1 MKVRLGYAC
10 LSKTL
15 ENITSSKTITYT
27 TYINKKYDIKKINN
41 IVFENL
47 DSLKKIIKYNISNN
61 IHFYRLTSNLIP
73 LATHEN
79 ISFDYISPFNRK
91 FKEIADLIKENNM
104 RVDLHPNQFAILN
117 STNKTVVNNTYKI
130 LKYHYDILEALN
142 IKNKI
147 IILHIGSSV
156 CGKKASLTR
165 FINNFN
171 KLPVN
176 IRNSIALENDDKIYN
191 ALDTL
196 NLCNKLNIPMILD
209 YHHHMCNNT
218 NFNIDNY
225 LEDIFNTWKNDIP
238 KVHFS
243 SPKSKLK
250 KEYRSHSNYINSND
264 FILFIEKLKKINKD
278 IDIMLEAK
286 DKDDALFK
294 LVRELKYKTNYK
306 FIDETTF
313 IV

>member
-1 MKVRLGYAC
+1 MKIRLGYAC

-15 ENITSSKTITYT
+15 VNITSSKTITYT
-27 TYINKKYDIKKINN
+27 TYINKKYDEKKINDK
-41 IVFENL
+41 IFENL
-47 DSLKKIIKYNISNN
+47 DSLKKIIEYNISNN

-73 LATHEN
+73 LATHNDIN
-79 ISFDYISPFNRK
+79 IDYIRPFKEK
-91 FKEIADLIKENNM
+91 FKEIGNLISKSNM
-104 RVDLHPNQFAILN
+104 RVDLHPNWFAILN
-117 STNKTVVNNTYKI
+117 STNKDVVNNTYNI
-130 LKYHYDILEALN
+130 LKYHYNILDALN
-142 IKNKI
+142 IKDKV

-171 KLPVN
+171 KLPIN
-176 IRNSIALENDDKIYN
+176 IRDSIVLENDDKIYN

-196 NLCNKLNIPMILD
+196 NLCNKLNIPMVLD
-209 YHHHMCNNT
+209 YHHHMCNN
-218 NFNIDNY
+218 NSNIDNY
-225 LEDIFNTWKNDIP
+225 LENIFNTWTNKTP
-238 KVHFS
+238 KIHFS

-250 KEYRSHSNYINSND
+250 KEYRSHSNYINSDD
-264 FILFIEKLKKINKD
+264 FIMFIEKLKKIDKD
-278 IDIMLEAK
+278 VDIMLEAK

>member
-1 MKVRLGYAC
+1 MRIRLGYAC

-15 ENITSSKTITYT
+15 VNITSSKTITYT
-27 TYINKKYDIKKINN
+27 TYINKKYDEKKINDK
-41 IVFENL
+41 IFENL
-47 DSLKKIIKYNISNN
+47 DSLKKIIEYNISNN

-73 LATHEN
+73 LATHNDIN
-79 ISFDYISPFNRK
+79 IDYIRPFKEK
-91 FKEIADLIKENNM
+91 FKEIGNLISKSNM
-104 RVDLHPNQFAILN
+104 RVDLHPNWFAILN
-117 STNKTVVNNTYKI
+117 STNKDVVNNTYNI
-130 LKYHYDILEALN
+130 LKYHYNILDALI
-142 IKNKI
+142 IKDKV

-171 KLPVN
+171 KLPIN
-176 IRNSIALENDDKIYN
+176 IRDSIVLENDDKIYN

-196 NLCNKLNIPMILD
+196 NLCNKLNIPMVLD
-209 YHHHMCNNT
+209 YHHHMCNN
-218 NFNIDNY
+218 NSNIDNY
-225 LEDIFNTWKNDIP
+225 LENIFNTWTNKTP
-238 KVHFS
+238 KIHFS

-250 KEYRSHSNYINSND
+250 KEYRSHSNYINSDD
-264 FILFIEKLKKINKD
+264 FIMFIEKLKKIDKD
-278 IDIMLEAK
+278 VDIMLEAK

>member
-1 MKVRLGYAC
+1 MRIRLGYAC

-15 ENITSSKTITYT
+15 VNITSSKTITYT
-27 TYINKKYDIKKINN
+27 TYINKKYDEKKINDK
-41 IVFENL
+41 IFENL
-47 DSLKKIIKYNISNN
+47 DSLKKIIEYNISNN

-73 LATHEN
+73 LATHNDIN
-79 ISFDYISPFNRK
+79 IDYIRPFKEK
-91 FKEIADLIKENNM
+91 FKEIGNLISKSNM
-104 RVDLHPNQFAILN
+104 RVDLHPNWFAILN
-117 STNKTVVNNTYKI
+117 STNKDVVNNTYNI
-130 LKYHYDILEALN
+130 LKYHYNILDALN
-142 IKNKI
+142 IKDKV

-171 KLPVN
+171 KLPIN
-176 IRNSIALENDDKIYN
+176 IRDSIVLENDDKIYN

-196 NLCNKLNIPMILD
+196 NLCNKLNIPMVLD
-209 YHHHMCNNT
+209 YHHHMCNN
-218 NFNIDNY
+218 NSNIDNY
-225 LEDIFNTWKNDIP
+225 LENIFNTWTNKTP
-238 KVHFS
+238 KIHFS

-250 KEYRSHSNYINSND
+250 KEYRSHSNYINSDD
-264 FILFIEKLKKINKD
+264 FIMFIEKLKKIDKD
-278 IDIMLEAK
+278 VDIMLEAK

>member
-1 MKVRLGYAC
+1 MRIRLGYAC

-15 ENITSSKTITYT
+15 LNITSSKTITYT
-27 TYINKKYDIKKINN
+27 TYINKKYDEKKINDK
-41 IVFENL
+41 IFENL
-47 DSLKKIIKYNISNN
+47 DSLKKIIEYNISNN

-73 LATHEN
+73 LATHNDIN
-79 ISFDYISPFNRK
+79 IDYIRPFKEK
-91 FKEIADLIKENNM
+91 FKEIGNLISKSNM
-104 RVDLHPNQFAILN
+104 RVDLHPNWFAILN
-117 STNKTVVNNTYKI
+117 STNKDVVNNTYNI
-130 LKYHYDILEALN
+130 LKYHYNILDALN
-142 IKNKI
+142 IKDKV

-171 KLPVN
+171 KLPIN
-176 IRNSIALENDDKIYN
+176 IRDSIVLENDDKIYN

-196 NLCNKLNIPMILD
+196 NLCNKLNIPMVLD
-209 YHHHMCNNT
+209 YHHHMCNN
-218 NFNIDNY
+218 NSNIDNY
-225 LEDIFNTWKNDIP
+225 LENIFNTWTNKTP
-238 KVHFS
+238 KIHFS

-250 KEYRSHSNYINSND
+250 KEYRSHSNYINSDD
-264 FILFIEKLKKINKD
+264 FIMFIEKLKKIDKD
-278 IDIMLEAK
+278 VDIMLEAK